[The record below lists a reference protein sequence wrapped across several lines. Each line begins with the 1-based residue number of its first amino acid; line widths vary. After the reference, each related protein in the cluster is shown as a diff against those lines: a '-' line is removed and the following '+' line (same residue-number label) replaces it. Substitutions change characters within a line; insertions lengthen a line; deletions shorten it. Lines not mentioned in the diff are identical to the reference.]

1 METQKAIIL
10 LIISFL
16 IPAMTF
22 AIGYYNA
29 KKYINAKKL
38 KK

>member
-29 KKYINAKKL
+29 VKYLKTKK
-38 KK
+38 